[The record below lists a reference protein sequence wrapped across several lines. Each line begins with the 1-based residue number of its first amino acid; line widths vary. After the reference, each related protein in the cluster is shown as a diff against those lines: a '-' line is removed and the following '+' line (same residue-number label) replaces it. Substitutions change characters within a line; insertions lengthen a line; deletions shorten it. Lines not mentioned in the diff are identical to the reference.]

1 MKVNVYGA
9 SSVGKVRKL
18 NEDSFSFDSSRGDKG
33 SIFLVCD
40 GMGGHKAGE
49 IASQYASIKVVEY
62 FYKSPQKDIPSKLN
76 ESIRKVNK
84 EIYNLS
90 QKDSSKRGMGTTLVA
105 IVLFEN
111 ILYYANVG
119 DSRAYLLRNESI
131 KKLTKDHSWLEE
143 KISEG
148 ILSSSEARNSP
159 NKNIITKC
167 VGYDSDVEPNFGSIV
182 LKEGDRLILCSD
194 GLWDELIDFKIKEL
208 ALSSRDLKKSV
219 ESLIGAAERNG
230 GKDNITVVGV
240 DYGKVKINIINKNKN
255 LILLS
260 VISIIAIFFI
270 VFSAVTFYFYNK
282 ARKENNNYQKNN
294 IELEKE
300 KIVSEKEKDSLEQE
314 KNELSES
321 VDTLEKEIIE
331 LNSSITDLQEELNE
345 AGETS
350 QINSDNNINLELN
363 NFFNLNDSY
372 LNLGVVKRFFVYENN
387 FLLFL
392 NRENTNELFL
402 LKLKNVDIDP
412 NSGKNTSTKY
422 VPIKFRLPE
431 NDVNLEISEFIF
443 NNNSDSFF
451 IISGNY
457 AYKGNRKLLFLS
469 EGSVNV
475 EKVSDLSQVIPG
487 NELGKYLVIGDYLY
501 YFNFDNTLKNIQ
513 FYDISNSDTEITPST
528 IFLENINYNVSSM
541 DVNFGIQNK
550 KLYILLKS
558 GNENYLYVLDKAVD
572 GFGNLKVAPLE
583 SKYGLPN
590 KILINDTQTNGG
602 VLINFE
608 NQYLNSYDENLEFL
622 NHYVFSVISEPD
634 KNIAV
639 LEIKDVFVDSGK
651 LYLIDNSNNI
661 YSTDLQQ

>member
-1 MKVNVYGA
+1 MKINVYGA

-62 FYKSPQKDIPSKLN
+62 FYRSPQKDIPSKLN

-105 IVLFEN
+105 VVLFEN
-111 ILYYANVG
+111 ILYFANVG

-131 KKLTKDHSWLEE
+131 RKLTKDHSWLEE

-148 ILSSSEARNSP
+148 ILSPSEARNNP

-167 VGYDSDVEPNFGSIV
+167 VGYDYDVEPNFGSIV
-182 LKEGDRLILCSD
+182 LKEGDRLVLCSD
-194 GLWDELIDFKIKEL
+194 GLWDELNDFKIKEI
-208 ALSSRDLKKSV
+208 ALLSRDLKKSV

-230 GKDNITVVGV
+230 GKDNITVLGV

-255 LILLS
+255 LIFLS
-260 VISIIAIFFI
+260 VISIIAILFLVLSI
-270 VFSAVTFYFYNK
+270 VTFYFYNK
-282 ARKENNNYQKNN
+282 AMKENNNYQKNN
-294 IELEKE
+294 IELKKE
-300 KIVSEKEKDSLEQE
+300 KIVLEKEKDNLEQE

-331 LNSSITDLQEELNE
+331 LNSSKTDLQEKLKE

-350 QINSDNNINLELN
+350 QINTTDNITLEIKPIL
-363 NFFNLNDSY
+363 NLNDY
-372 LNLGVVKRFFVYENN
+372 YNDLETVKSSFFFEDNFSFFVSRKN
-387 FLLFL
+387 L
-392 NRENTNELFL
+392 NELYL
-402 LKLKNVDIDP
+402 LSIDP
-412 NSGKNTSTKY
+412 DSIKNF
-422 VPIKFRLPE
+422 PIKFRLPE
-431 NDVNLEISEFIF
+431 NDVNLEIGEFIF
-443 NNNSDSFF
+443 NNSSDSFF
-451 IISGNY
+451 IISGNS
-457 AYKGNRKLLFLS
+457 AYKSIKELLFSS

-475 EKVSDLSQVIPG
+475 EKVSDIFQVIPE
-487 NELGKYLVIGDYLY
+487 NKLSKYLIIGDDLY
-501 YFNFDNTLKNIQ
+501 YFKYDNDLKLIEFNN
-513 FYDISNSDTEITPST
+513 ISNSEIQGNSGEITIEVPDLN
-528 IFLENINYNVSSM
+528 FSSM
-541 DVNFGIQNK
+541 DINFNIKNQ

-558 GNENYLYVLDKAVD
+558 ESENYLCVLDKTV
-572 GFGNLKVAPLE
+572 GRFENLKVAPLE

-590 KILINDTQTNGG
+590 KILINDTQTISG

-608 NQYLNSYDENLEFL
+608 KQCLNSYDENLVFL
-622 NHYVFSVISEPD
+622 NHYVFSVIPEPD
-634 KNIAV
+634 KNTTV
-639 LEIKDVFVDSGK
+639 LS
-651 LYLIDNSNNI
+651 
-661 YSTDLQQ
+661 